1 MHFTFPFRPHSLR
14 SHKGHIHSGSGK
26 CVWGGEGA
34 SLSHGPWV
42 SLSQHC
48 VWINQQSPDLE
59 RHPFFRFKSI
69 HSPPPTIA
77 CWVSETHWTPH
88 VQPGYKDSRPLLCPT
103 GHPRAGTGVRCEW
116 PLECSKVLHKEGRH
130 RDLQNPKGAKD
141 VIQKL
146 LACPRFCSLWIS
158 VCCWLFTSL
167 FMNVLTG
174 SASLFTAPLP
184 SSFL

>member
-14 SHKGHIHSGSGK
+14 SHKGHLHSGSGK

-34 SLSHGPWV
+34 SLSQGPWV

-77 CWVSETHWTPH
+77 CWVSETHWTLH
-88 VQPGYKDSRPLLCPT
+88 VSLAIKTADHCCVPGGAQGRGPGVS
-103 GHPRAGTGVRCEW
+103 GHSNAVRSYIRRAGTGTCRIPRELRTLFRSRWHALVSVVSEFQLAAGFSLRC
-116 PLECSKVLHKEGRH
+116 S
-130 RDLQNPKGAKD
+130 
-141 VIQKL
+141 
-146 LACPRFCSLWIS
+146 
-158 VCCWLFTSL
+158 
-167 FMNVLTG
+167 
-174 SASLFTAPLP
+174 
-184 SSFL
+184 